1 MMSMRDSAF
10 LIEENRMARPIIKV
24 FGVGGAGC
32 NAVNRMITSNLK
44 HVEFIAVNTDLQS
57 LVDSQAP
64 IKIQI
69 GERLTEGLGAGSNP
83 DMGERSA
90 IEDMDKLRSAMEG
103 AHMVFIT
110 TGLGGG
116 TGTGAAPVIA
126 RIASELNILTVAIVT
141 QPFEF
146 EKSVRFKNFIRG
158 YGELIKYVDSM
169 ITIKNDKIF
178 QILPDDTPWKLAYA
192 EIDTILKNAL
202 RGIIDIVFVTG
213 TENVDFADIRT
224 IFSFKG
230 FALMG
235 LGEAYG
241 EERAREALTT
251 ALNSPLLD
259 NFSLMESRGVI
270 VNVTAGTG
278 DQQLTVG
285 ENRYLL
291 QTLNNALGEHVHMIK
306 GTVEDETI
314 GDRLRVT
321 IVATGF
327 DYNKIDG
334 QSLPPV
340 SDSLRNTAGV
350 ERAPSPIAADP
361 DPIPRSV
368 PEITS
373 DDLSDDEP
381 VAKPDP
387 KVVDDGHPCST
398 IVTRLL
404 DTEEFRQLKDW
415 SQVPAAQN
423 SDNLDRFR
431 KIPTFMRKA
440 VKSGQLIRPDR
451 DS

>member
-1 MMSMRDSAF
+1 MSMRDSAI

-32 NAVNRMITSNLK
+32 NAVNRMIESNLK

-57 LVDSQAP
+57 LIDSRAS

-126 RIASELNILTVAIVT
+126 RIASELKILTVAIVT

-146 EKSVRFKNFIRG
+146 EKSVRFRNFIRG

-178 QILPDDTPWKLAYA
+178 EILPDDTPWKHAYA

-213 TENVDFADIRT
+213 SENVDFADIRT

-235 LGEAYG
+235 LGEAPG
-241 EERAREALTT
+241 QDRAREALTT

-259 NFSLMESRGVI
+259 NFSLMESRGMI
-270 VNVTAGTG
+270 VNVTSGEG
-278 DQQLTVG
+278 DHQLTVG

-291 QTLNNALGEHVHMIK
+291 QTLNDALGENVHMIK
-306 GTVEDETI
+306 GTVEDPSI

-321 IVATGF
+321 IIATGF
-327 DYNKIDG
+327 DYDRIEG

-340 SDSLRNTAGV
+340 SQSRRPVSGSFAEPVSGPV
-350 ERAPSPIAADP
+350 PRA
-361 DPIPRSV
+361 V

-373 DDLSDDEP
+373 EDLEEEVTEDIAP
-381 VAKPDP
+381 KADP
-387 KVVDDGHPCST
+387 EVVDTEHPCST

-404 DTEEFRQLKDW
+404 ETEEFRQLKEW
-415 SQVPAAQN
+415 SRIPASPN
-423 SDNLDRFR
+423 SDNLDRMR
-431 KIPTFMRKA
+431 RIPTFLRKA
-440 VKSGQLIRPDR
+440 VKSGRLIQR
-451 DS
+451 DDD

>member
-1 MMSMRDSAF
+1 MSMRDSAI

-32 NAVNRMITSNLK
+32 NAVNRMIESNLK

-57 LVDSQAP
+57 LIDSRAS

-126 RIASELNILTVAIVT
+126 RIASELKILTVAIVT

-146 EKSVRFKNFIRG
+146 EKSVRFRNFIRG

-178 QILPDDTPWKLAYA
+178 EILPDDTPWKHAYA

-213 TENVDFADIRT
+213 SENVDFADIRT

-235 LGEAYG
+235 LGEADG
-241 EERAREALTT
+241 QDRAREALTT

-259 NFSLMESRGVI
+259 NFSLMESRGMI
-270 VNVTAGTG
+270 VNVTSGEG
-278 DQQLTVG
+278 DHQLTVG

-291 QTLNNALGEHVHMIK
+291 QTLNDALGENVHMIK
-306 GTVEDETI
+306 GTVEDPSI

-321 IVATGF
+321 IIATGF
-327 DYNKIDG
+327 DYDKIEG

-340 SDSLRNTAGV
+340 SQSRRPVSGSFTEPRSG
-350 ERAPSPIAADP
+350 
-361 DPIPRSV
+361 PIPQAV

-373 DDLSDDEP
+373 EDLDEEVTEDIAP
-381 VAKPDP
+381 KADP
-387 KVVDDGHPCST
+387 KIVDIQHPCST

-404 DTEEFRQLKDW
+404 ETEEFRQLKEW
-415 SQVPAAQN
+415 SQIPASPN
-423 SDNLDRFR
+423 SDNLDRMR
-431 KIPTFMRKA
+431 RIPTFLRKA
-440 VKSGQLIRPDR
+440 VKSGRLLQREED
-451 DS
+451 